1 MDDLIRRQTALN
13 IRFSDAINE
22 DGVLYVPFRDF
33 SKGLKALPSAQP
45 ELIEKTAYIRGFE
58 QGRTQG
64 MIDTKAEE
72 VAQPT
77 ADVVE
82 IVRCKDCKWWDN
94 DGDAERCTHKYGGM
108 WAKSDGYCSYGER
121 TDV

>member
-1 MDDLIRRQTALN
+1 MDDLISRRAALN

-64 MIDTKAEE
+64 MIDTKAEG
-72 VAQPT
+72 VAQTT

-82 IVRCKDCKWWDN
+82 VVRCKDCRWWDN
-94 DGDAERCTHKYGGM
+94 EDNAERCTHKYGGM

-121 TDV
+121 R